1 MKKLKKFLFAAFT
14 VAILSCLFCQPAF
27 AAISESDVQAQ
38 VDAVGKEAVSG
49 NVFIWFLCAIG
60 FLKVGQKIDSFLSS
74 LGVNVGHTGGSM
86 LAEAMIAA
94 RGIGGIKN
102 FSSHHFGGGRNSSST
117 NVNANGGK
125 GSGGFGAGFASGGL
139 AGVVSRKVTNSAIKT
154 ATTTPGS
161 KPSGLGSLLGD
172 AAAGGI
178 GGHMYASSVSK
189 GGNFA
194 NNVIGSVAT
203 GSISQMG
210 SISGEKAA
218 EALHSYMGYAA
229 LESGAEIVPT
239 FQNVEIGGGR
249 ITGTEVTAEHPE
261 GMEIRRVDRS
271 VNEILDGP
279 GIQLSELAAKIQQLH
294 IFFSLLIPDM
304 SHEERQLLDEALVR
318 TYNTKGI
325 THDNASLEDPAQP
338 GQYREM
344 PVLGDLYEI
353 LKTSKETMRMAHIL
367 NRLVNGSA
375 STFNKQ
381 TNVRL
386 DNKYTVLDIS
396 SLTGDLLTVGMFVAL
411 DFVWDR
417 AKADRTE
424 EKAIFIDECWQLL
437 SGAGAAG
444 VRLAGDFLLEIAKT
458 IRGYGGASIFA
469 SQDLADFFDL
479 DGGRFGKG
487 IINNSKTKIIL
498 NLEDDEAQRVQEAL
512 HLSDAETMEIT
523 HFERGHGLISTNNNN
538 IMVEFKASPLEKDL
552 ITTDRRELREIV
564 ERKRREQ
571 STSAEQQI

>member
-1 MKKLKKFLFAAFT
+1 MKKLKKILFAAFT
-14 VAILSCLFCQPAF
+14 VAILSCLLCQPAF

-117 NVNANGGK
+117 NVNSNGGK

-210 SISGEKAA
+210 SISGKKAA

-229 LESGAEIVPT
+229 LESGAENIPT

-249 ITGTEVTAEHPE
+249 ITGTEVTEEHPE
-261 GMEIRRVDRS
+261 GISFGMYHADQYVAPE
-271 VNEILDGP
+271 
-279 GIQLSELAAKIQQLH
+279 
-294 IFFSLLIPDM
+294 
-304 SHEERQLLDEALVR
+304 
-318 TYNTKGI
+318 
-325 THDNASLEDPAQP
+325 
-338 GQYREM
+338 GQYTTVHAVDGTAWYKQYAVDAVDKS
-344 PVLGDLYEI
+344 PY
-353 LKTSKETMRMAHIL
+353 MAPD
-367 NRLVNGSA
+367 GSIAFNESIVKKLPPA
-375 STFNKQ
+375 SRRK
-381 TNVRL
+381 
-386 DNKYTVLDIS
+386 D
-396 SLTGDLLTVGMFVAL
+396 
-411 DFVWDR
+411 
-417 AKADRTE
+417 
-424 EKAIFIDECWQLL
+424 
-437 SGAGAAG
+437 
-444 VRLAGDFLLEIAKT
+444 
-458 IRGYGGASIFA
+458 
-469 SQDLADFFDL
+469 
-479 DGGRFGKG
+479 
-487 IINNSKTKIIL
+487 KI
-498 NLEDDEAQRVQEAL
+498 
-512 HLSDAETMEIT
+512 
-523 HFERGHGLISTNNNN
+523 
-538 IMVEFKASPLEKDL
+538 
-552 ITTDRRELREIV
+552 
-564 ERKRREQ
+564 
-571 STSAEQQI
+571 